1 MSVGIALCL
10 AAGPVLG
17 AGWGDER
24 KDERADERAKVSE
37 ARPVDA
43 RVVRVRLDGV
53 IDLTIRQGAV
63 AQLLLNGERAAIT
76 RTTTNQ
82 SGDTLVIDNDEHVRR
97 DRDGRDSKDGKER
110 KGGINFNRSRVLR
123 AELTLPR
130 LRALSSDSVGSTE
143 VFGFSGDELD
153 LSLDGAGAMKVVS
166 EYKVVNASLGGIGS
180 MNIQSGNSERIDL
193 NLHGAGYVTLIGRT
207 RLLKASLGGLAGLDA
222 EKFQADTVNL
232 DMSGLGNASVLAR
245 QNAVL
250 NLSGMGSVTVYGK
263 PERRSV
269 SIDGLGKVS
278 WK

>member
-1 MSVGIALCL
+1 MMSVGLALCL

-17 AGWGDER
+17 AGQPAGER
-24 KDERADERAKVSE
+24 KDESNQDRVRVSE
-37 ARPVDA
+37 SRPIDA
-43 RVVRVRLDGV
+43 RVLRVRLDGV

-63 AQLLLNGERAAIT
+63 AQLVLNGERAAID
-76 RTTTNQ
+76 RTSTEQ
-82 SGDTLVIDNDEHVRR
+82 SGDTLVIDNDQHVRR
-97 DRDGRDSKDGKER
+97 DGEGRER
-110 KGGINFNRSRVLR
+110 KGGISFSRSRTLR

-130 LRALSSDSVGSTE
+130 LRSLSSDSVGSTE
-143 VFGFSGDELD
+143 VFGFSGEEID

-166 EYKVVNASLGGIGS
+166 DYKVVNASLGGIGS
-180 MNIQSGNSERIDL
+180 MNIQSGNSDTIDL

-207 RLLKASLGGLAGLDA
+207 RLLKASLGGLGGLDA